1 MNDTIVVVILMIE
14 PHTPIKPM
22 LLESAPE
29 PPAGDYIYQMKLDG
43 FRCLLSYTKGHGV
56 TLYTRHQNPCTIQFP
71 ELQIDL
77 PVDSLILD
85 GEMVVL
91 IDGKPCFES
100 VMKRFLTKK
109 DQTIKNQSSQLPS
122 NYGAFDI
129 LYLNGQPLHN
139 LPLTQRL
146 DILKD
151 IELPTPIFIC
161 PYHDNGSEL
170 FTAIKNMGLEG
181 VVSKKKDSRWIEN
194 IRSKNWI
201 KSKAWRTVTVSIS
214 AIRKNEFGCSM
225 ILDGKYVGNMELM
238 PAKDKSL
245 LYGMA
250 ERMKIKEDNKW
261 MYLSPGIPCD
271 VKYHS
276 YTSSGIMRDS
286 TFVAFSSL

>member
-1 MNDTIVVVILMIE
+1 MIE
-14 PHTPIKPM
+14 PHVPIKPM

-29 PPAGDYIYQMKLDG
+29 PPTGDYIYQMKLDG

-56 TLYTRHQNPCTIQFP
+56 TLYTRHKNPCTIQFP

-109 DQTIKNQSSQLPS
+109 DQTIKNRSAQLPS

-146 DILKD
+146 EILSS
-151 IELPTPIFIC
+151 IELPSPIFIC
-161 PYHDNGSEL
+161 PSHDNGSEL
-170 FTAIKNMGLEG
+170 FTAIKSMEMEG
-181 VVSKKKDSRWIEN
+181 VVSKKKDSRWIPN
-194 IRSKNWI
+194 TRSKAWV

-214 AIRKNEFGCSM
+214 AIRKKEFGCSM
-225 ILDGKYVGNMELM
+225 FMSGKYVGTMELM
-238 PAKDKSL
+238 NAKDMIH
-245 LYGMA
+245 LYGLA
-250 ERMKIKEDNKW
+250 ESMKTSEDKKW
-261 MYLSPGIPCD
+261 MYLSPGIQCD
-271 VKYHS
+271 VKFHS
-276 YTSSGIMRDS
+276 YTSSGIMRDPS
-286 TFVAFSSL
+286 FGGH